1 MVFLSARSCRERQLE
16 ERTSMRRIK
25 LGFLVLAA
33 TLATAACS
41 TPAGTIS
48 ASSAPTTGASAP
60 GASTGGGAACAPAP
74 AGATAAVTVEIKDFK
89 FAPQPVQANVGD
101 VIAWTNNDTVPHT
114 ASLADGSCSTDQ
126 LAGGSTGAL
135 VFSVAGTYTYQCNVH
150 PGQMKDYTIEV
161 K

>member
-1 MVFLSARSCRERQLE
+1 
-16 ERTSMRRIK
+16 MRRITSG
-25 LGFLVLAA
+25 LFVLMA

-41 TPAGTIS
+41 SPAASTS
-48 ASSAPTTGASAP
+48 TSSAPTTGASAP
-60 GASTGGGAACAPAP
+60 GASTGGGAACVPAP

-89 FAPQPVQANVGD
+89 FAPQPVQAKVGD
-101 VIAWTNNDTVPHT
+101 VIGWTNNDSVPHT

-126 LAGGSTGAL
+126 LAGGTTGAL

-161 K
+161 E

>member
-1 MVFLSARSCRERQLE
+1 
-16 ERTSMRRIK
+16 MRRIT
-25 LGFLVLAA
+25 LGLFVLMA

-41 TPAGTIS
+41 SPAASTS
-48 ASSAPTTGASAP
+48 TSSAPTTGASAP

-89 FAPQPVQANVGD
+89 FAPQPVQAKVGD
-101 VIAWTNNDTVPHT
+101 VIGWTNNDSVPHT

-126 LAGGSTGAL
+126 LAGGTTGAL

-150 PGQMKDYTIEV
+150 PGQMKDFTIEV
-161 K
+161 E